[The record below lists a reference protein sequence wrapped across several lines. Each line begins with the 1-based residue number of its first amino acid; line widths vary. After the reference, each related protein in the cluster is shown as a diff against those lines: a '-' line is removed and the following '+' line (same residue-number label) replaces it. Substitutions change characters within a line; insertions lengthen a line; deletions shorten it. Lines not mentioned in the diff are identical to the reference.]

1 MIPRRAGSGH
11 CSGSRVS
18 SRFQW
23 GRAVLFP
30 FAATLAAEL
39 VIVAIL
45 VFSGIVELV
54 GAFAMRHNGRLTWH
68 VLFGLAALVAGAI
81 GSVPR
86 GGVRGHARSL
96 LAQRSAWPGLAATA
110 LLRSLRLFKDR

>member
-68 VLFGLAALVAGAI
+68 VLFGLAALAAGAI
-81 GSVPR
+81 
-86 GGVRGHARSL
+86 L
-96 LAQRSAWPGLAATA
+96 LAWPLQAIVTLPIVLAVKRGENDKAGLWAQQGTCLTA
-110 LLRSLRLFKDR
+110 